1 MSVIASI
8 NSAFLTSSVLPKHY
22 TKTLENGLEIVVV
35 PLHNQSGVI
44 ETNVFYKVG
53 SRNESMGKSGMAH
66 MLEHLSFKSTHNLK
80 AGEFDEIV
88 KGFGGVNNAST
99 SFDYTRYFIKSSVG
113 NLDKSLELFAEL
125 MGNLALEDS
134 EFQPERNVVAEERLW
149 RTDNSPM
156 GYLYFRF
163 FNTAYV
169 YHPYHWTPIGFME
182 DIQAW
187 NIEDIRAFYET
198 YYQPQ
203 NAIVLVSGDI
213 EPNVVFES
221 ATKYFGALKNRTDS
235 IPQVA
240 AKEPKQDGERRVIV
254 KKDSQVEYLTMGY
267 KIPNYLSKDQVALSA
282 IGEILAKEPKQDGER
297 RVIVKK
303 DSQVEYLT
311 MGYKIPNYLSKDQ
324 VALSA
329 IGEILSS
336 GKSSIFQTELIDKQQ
351 IATSA
356 YAYNMDLKD
365 EGVFLI
371 VAAARQGVSAE
382 SVEKEIY
389 TILDRLKKGEISQEE
404 LEKVKINT
412 RASFIYSLESAG
424 DVAGLFGSY
433 LVRGDI
439 NPLLNY
445 EKELNALSVEKIK
458 EVANT
463 YFVRDSLSVVIL
475 KDNRQAGTK
484 E

>member
-1 MSVIASI
+1 MSVVTSI
-8 NSAFLTSSVLPKHY
+8 NSAFSTQSVLPKHY

-53 SRNESMGKSGMAH
+53 SRNESMGKSGIAH
-66 MLEHLSFKSTHNLK
+66 MLEHLSFKSTKNLR

-99 SFDYTRYFIKSSVG
+99 SFDYTRYFIKSSAG

-125 MGNLALEDS
+125 MSNLALEDS

-182 DIQAW
+182 DIKTW
-187 NIEDIRAFYET
+187 KIEDIRAFYET

-221 ATKYFGALKNRTDS
+221 ATKHFGALKNRTDS
-235 IPQVA
+235 IPQV
-240 AKEPKQDGERRVIV
+240 V
-254 KKDSQVEYLTMGY
+254 
-267 KIPNYLSKDQVALSA
+267 
-282 IGEILAKEPKQDGER
+282 AKEPKQDGER

-439 NPLLNY
+439 SPLLRY
-445 EKELNALSVEKIK
+445 EREINTLSIEKIK

-463 YFVRDSLSVVIL
+463 YFTQDSLSVVIL
-475 KDNRQAGTK
+475 KDTKQAGTK

>member
-1 MSVIASI
+1 M
-8 NSAFLTSSVLPKHY
+8 LPKHY
-22 TKTLENGLEIVVV
+22 TKMLENGLEIVVV

-53 SRNESMGKSGMAH
+53 SRNESMGKSGIAH
-66 MLEHLSFKSTHNLK
+66 MLEHLSFKSTKNLR

-99 SFDYTRYFIKSSVG
+99 SFDYTRYFIKSSAE
-113 NLDKSLELFAEL
+113 NMDKSLELFAEL
-125 MGNLALEDS
+125 MSNLALEDS

-182 DIQAW
+182 DIKAW
-187 NIEDIRAFYET
+187 KIEDIRAFYET

-221 ATKYFGALKNRTDS
+221 ATKHFGALKNRTDS
-235 IPQVA
+235 IPQV
-240 AKEPKQDGERRVIV
+240 V
-254 KKDSQVEYLTMGY
+254 
-267 KIPNYLSKDQVALSA
+267 
-282 IGEILAKEPKQDGER
+282 AKEPKQDGER

-336 GKSSIFQTELIDKQQ
+336 GKSSIFQTELIDRQQ

-365 EGVFLI
+365 ESVFLI

-439 NPLLNY
+439 SPLLRY
-445 EKELNALSVEKIK
+445 EREINTLSIEKIK

-463 YFVRDSLSVVIL
+463 YFTQDSLSVVIL
-475 KDNRQAGTK
+475 KDTK
-484 E
+484 

>member
-1 MSVIASI
+1 MSVVTSI
-8 NSAFLTSSVLPKHY
+8 NSAFSTQSVLPKHY
-22 TKTLENGLEIVVV
+22 TKMLENGLEIVVV

-53 SRNESMGKSGMAH
+53 SRNESMGKSGIAH
-66 MLEHLSFKSTHNLK
+66 MLEHLSFKSTKNLR

-99 SFDYTRYFIKSSVG
+99 SFDYTRYFIKSSAE
-113 NLDKSLELFAEL
+113 NMDKSLELFAEL
-125 MGNLALEDS
+125 MSNLALEDS

-182 DIQAW
+182 DIKAW
-187 NIEDIRAFYET
+187 KIEDIRAFYET

-221 ATKYFGALKNRTDS
+221 ATKHFGALKNRTDS
-235 IPQVA
+235 IPQV
-240 AKEPKQDGERRVIV
+240 V
-254 KKDSQVEYLTMGY
+254 
-267 KIPNYLSKDQVALSA
+267 
-282 IGEILAKEPKQDGER
+282 AKEPKQDGER

-336 GKSSIFQTELIDKQQ
+336 GKSSIFQTELIDRQQ

-365 EGVFLI
+365 ESVFLI

-439 NPLLNY
+439 SPLLRY
-445 EKELNALSVEKIK
+445 EREINTLSIEKIK

-463 YFVRDSLSVVIL
+463 YFTQDSLSVVIL
-475 KDNRQAGTK
+475 KDTK
-484 E
+484 

>member
-1 MSVIASI
+1 MSVVTSI

-53 SRNESMGKSGMAH
+53 SRNESMGKSGIAH
-66 MLEHLSFKSTHNLK
+66 MLEHLSFKSTKNLR

-99 SFDYTRYFIKSSVG
+99 SFDYTRYFIKSSAG

-125 MGNLALEDS
+125 MSNLALEDN

-182 DIQAW
+182 DIKTW
-187 NIEDIRAFYET
+187 KIEDIRAFYET

-221 ATKYFGALKNRTDS
+221 ATKHFGALKNKTDS
-235 IPQVA
+235 IPQV
-240 AKEPKQDGERRVIV
+240 V
-254 KKDSQVEYLTMGY
+254 
-267 KIPNYLSKDQVALSA
+267 
-282 IGEILAKEPKQDGER
+282 AKEPKQDGER

-439 NPLLNY
+439 SPLFRY
-445 EKELNALSVEKIK
+445 EREINTLSIEKIK

-463 YFVRDSLSVVIL
+463 YFTQDSLSVVIL
-475 KDNRQAGTK
+475 KDTKQAGAK

>member
-1 MSVIASI
+1 MSVVTSI
-8 NSAFLTSSVLPKHY
+8 NSAFSTQSVLPKHY

-53 SRNESMGKSGMAH
+53 SRNESMGKSGIAH
-66 MLEHLSFKSTHNLK
+66 MLEHLSFKSTKNLR

-99 SFDYTRYFIKSSVG
+99 SFDYTRYFIKSSAE

-125 MGNLALEDS
+125 MSNLALEDS

-182 DIQAW
+182 DIKAW
-187 NIEDIRAFYET
+187 KIEDIRAFYET

-221 ATKYFGALKNRTDS
+221 ATKHFGALKNRTDS
-235 IPQVA
+235 IPQV
-240 AKEPKQDGERRVIV
+240 V
-254 KKDSQVEYLTMGY
+254 
-267 KIPNYLSKDQVALSA
+267 
-282 IGEILAKEPKQDGER
+282 AKEPKQDGER

-336 GKSSIFQTELIDKQQ
+336 GKSSIFQTELIDRQQ

-439 NPLLNY
+439 SPLLRY
-445 EKELNALSVEKIK
+445 EREINTLSIEKIK

-463 YFVRDSLSVVIL
+463 YFTQDSLSVVIL
-475 KDNRQAGTK
+475 KDTK
-484 E
+484 

>member
-1 MSVIASI
+1 MSVVTSI
-8 NSAFLTSSVLPKHY
+8 NSAFSTQSVLPKHY
-22 TKTLENGLEIVVV
+22 TKMLENGLEIVVV

-53 SRNESMGKSGMAH
+53 SRNESMGKSGIAH
-66 MLEHLSFKSTHNLK
+66 MLEHLSFKSTKNLR

-99 SFDYTRYFIKSSVG
+99 SFDYTRYFIKSSAE

-125 MGNLALEDS
+125 MSNLALEDS

-182 DIQAW
+182 DIKAW
-187 NIEDIRAFYET
+187 KIEDIRAFYET

-221 ATKYFGALKNRTDS
+221 ATKHFGALKNRTDS
-235 IPQVA
+235 IPQV
-240 AKEPKQDGERRVIV
+240 V
-254 KKDSQVEYLTMGY
+254 
-267 KIPNYLSKDQVALSA
+267 
-282 IGEILAKEPKQDGER
+282 AKEPKQDGER

-336 GKSSIFQTELIDKQQ
+336 GKSSIFQTELIDRQQ

-439 NPLLNY
+439 SPLLRY
-445 EKELNALSVEKIK
+445 EREINTLSIEKIK

-463 YFVRDSLSVVIL
+463 YFTQDSLSVAIL
-475 KDNRQAGTK
+475 KDTK
-484 E
+484 

>member
-1 MSVIASI
+1 MSVVTSI
-8 NSAFLTSSVLPKHY
+8 NSAFSTQSVLPKHY

-53 SRNESMGKSGMAH
+53 SRNESMGKSGIAH
-66 MLEHLSFKSTHNLK
+66 MLEHLSFKSTKNLR

-99 SFDYTRYFIKSSVG
+99 SFDYTRYFIKSSAG

-125 MGNLALEDS
+125 MSNLALEDN

-182 DIQAW
+182 DIKTW
-187 NIEDIRAFYET
+187 KIEDIRAFYET

-221 ATKYFGALKNRTDS
+221 ATKHFGALKNRTDS
-235 IPQVA
+235 IPQV
-240 AKEPKQDGERRVIV
+240 V
-254 KKDSQVEYLTMGY
+254 
-267 KIPNYLSKDQVALSA
+267 
-282 IGEILAKEPKQDGER
+282 AKEPKQDGER

-439 NPLLNY
+439 SPLLQY
-445 EKELNALSVEKIK
+445 EKEINTLSIEKIK

-463 YFVRDSLSVVIL
+463 YFTQDSLSVVIL
-475 KDNRQAGTK
+475 KDTKQAGTK

>member
-1 MSVIASI
+1 MSVVTSI
-8 NSAFLTSSVLPKHY
+8 NSAFSTQSVLPKHY

-44 ETNVFYKVG
+44 ETNIFYKVG
-53 SRNESMGKSGMAH
+53 SRNESMGKSGIAH
-66 MLEHLSFKSTHNLK
+66 MLEHLSFKSTKNLR

-99 SFDYTRYFIKSSVG
+99 SFDYTRYFIKSSAG

-125 MGNLALEDS
+125 MSNLALEDS

-182 DIQAW
+182 DIKTW
-187 NIEDIRAFYET
+187 KIEDIRAFYEA

-221 ATKYFGALKNRTDS
+221 ATKHFGALKNRTDS
-235 IPQVA
+235 IPQV
-240 AKEPKQDGERRVIV
+240 V
-254 KKDSQVEYLTMGY
+254 
-267 KIPNYLSKDQVALSA
+267 
-282 IGEILAKEPKQDGER
+282 AKEPKQDGER

-336 GKSSIFQTELIDKQQ
+336 GKSSIFQTELIDRQQ

-439 NPLLNY
+439 SPLLRY
-445 EKELNALSVEKIK
+445 EREINTLSIEKIK

-463 YFVRDSLSVVIL
+463 YFTQDSLSVVIL
-475 KDNRQAGTK
+475 KDTKQVGTK

>member
-1 MSVIASI
+1 MSVVTSI
-8 NSAFLTSSVLPKHY
+8 NSAFSTQSVLPKHY

-53 SRNESMGKSGMAH
+53 SRNESMGKSGIAH
-66 MLEHLSFKSTHNLK
+66 MLEHLSFKSTKNLR

-99 SFDYTRYFIKSSVG
+99 SFDYTRYFIKSSAG

-125 MGNLALEDS
+125 MSNLALEDN

-182 DIQAW
+182 DIKTW
-187 NIEDIRAFYET
+187 KIEDIRAFYET

-221 ATKYFGALKNRTDS
+221 ATKHFGALKNKTDS
-235 IPQVA
+235 IPQV
-240 AKEPKQDGERRVIV
+240 V
-254 KKDSQVEYLTMGY
+254 
-267 KIPNYLSKDQVALSA
+267 
-282 IGEILAKEPKQDGER
+282 AKEPKQDGER

-439 NPLLNY
+439 SPLLQY
-445 EKELNALSVEKIK
+445 EKEINTLSIEKIK

-463 YFVRDSLSVVIL
+463 YFTQDSLSVVIL
-475 KDNRQAGTK
+475 KDTKQVGTK

>member
-1 MSVIASI
+1 MKILILGVLMSVVTSI
-8 NSAFLTSSVLPKHY
+8 NSAFSTQSVLPKHY

-53 SRNESMGKSGMAH
+53 SRNESMGKSGIAH
-66 MLEHLSFKSTHNLK
+66 MLEHLSFKSTKNLR

-99 SFDYTRYFIKSSVG
+99 SFDYTRYFIKSSAG

-125 MGNLALEDS
+125 MSNLALEDS

-182 DIQAW
+182 DIETW
-187 NIEDIRAFYET
+187 KIEDIRAFYET

-221 ATKYFGALKNRTDS
+221 ATKHFGALKNRTDS
-235 IPQVA
+235 IPQV
-240 AKEPKQDGERRVIV
+240 E
-254 KKDSQVEYLTMGY
+254 
-267 KIPNYLSKDQVALSA
+267 
-282 IGEILAKEPKQDGER
+282 AKEPKQDGER

-389 TILDRLKKGEISQEE
+389 IILDRLKKGEISQEE

-439 NPLLNY
+439 SPLLQY
-445 EKELNALSVEKIK
+445 EKEINTLSIEKIK

-463 YFVRDSLSVVIL
+463 YFTQDSLSVVIL
-475 KDNRQAGTK
+475 KDTK
-484 E
+484 